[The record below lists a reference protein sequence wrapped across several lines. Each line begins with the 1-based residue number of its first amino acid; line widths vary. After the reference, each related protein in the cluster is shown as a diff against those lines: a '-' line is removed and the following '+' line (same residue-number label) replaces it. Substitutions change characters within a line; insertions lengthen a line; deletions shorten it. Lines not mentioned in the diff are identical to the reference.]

1 MPKKLN
7 ATVDKSG
14 TDGVWIVT
22 VTDMD
27 TKDEH
32 VLTINAATE
41 KDAAF
46 KAMEQINDQ

>member
-1 MPKKLN
+1 MQKKLN

-22 VTDMD
+22 VIDRD
-27 TKDEH
+27 THDEH
-32 VLTINAATE
+32 VLTVHADTE